1 MKSSSKKCIYM
12 LALLCLSAMAP
23 VDKVMGPTFHG
34 GGFLPSP
41 CWTGLM
47 IGLLLGMVG
56 GLGQGGPARR
66 GRGRA
71 RASRHLCG
79 WLWWAVLQS
88 CFTVAEGVGDGC
100 MAGMGM
106 GLGWLLV
113 LLMAPKKRQKRASRA
128 EEAEEAEEAEGAGE
142 EPEEEKQKRRR
153 RRSSGGSSQR
163 QQCKALKWA
172 KGGNIQCTLQAMP
185 GKIFCGNHI
194 RRQSYGTVEDMPQ
207 VEEPELQQ
215 KPKEEVFECEGH
227 ELVSVEDISK
237 NQDIDMFLL
246 PLPVVKIGMLSSF
259 WSSYCGPPMKVLSE
273 RPSNFLQL
281 FHHPL
286 TMFLELPKEALPQAW
301 KAEVCKEL
309 HLQGVEIPLPTS
321 PNQYNGSCIAKR
333 TIKCHAATVEAA
345 LEALGIGIVHV
356 GQYGCKIPLPLFQN
370 TFNMAEDMREGAAFD
385 LGLQEK
391 GSSCI
396 CLFGLEGGKALLDI
410 GDMQFHA
417 YIHRIL
423 PGMVSPN
430 DPYHWGTLELR
441 QEGRAASE
449 VGKVVQ
455 AYSPLSHLIKAC
467 GQYEP
472 QMPTTMR
479 ALRGR
484 KAGLL
489 TLVDAMVAHAGKA
502 TGFRV
507 EVRVRHSMGATF
519 QQGLNFG
526 QTLAQQLLA
535 AIGGRLKMR
544 RIPGASYSD
553 FVGKEL
559 AKAIDLKTF
568 SGMRDSGPDPA
579 IEGQQELF
587 SQKSLRWVGLI
598 ANIGLFSGYFAR
610 HVKNGMS
617 CQDNPDRHITC
628 PQPSTEQSE
637 AERVAEE
644 ADKKD
649 QARACG
655 LVYLSCLQALDDA

>member
-1 MKSSSKKCIYM
+1 M
-12 LALLCLSAMAP
+12 
-23 VDKVMGPTFHG
+23 HG
-34 GGFLPSP
+34 
-41 CWTGLM
+41 W
-47 IGLLLGMVG
+47 
-56 GLGQGGPARR
+56 
-66 GRGRA
+66 
-71 RASRHLCG
+71 
-79 WLWWAVLQS
+79 
-88 CFTVAEGVGDGC
+88 DGNG
-100 MAGMGM
+100 A
-106 GLGWLLV
+106 WV
-113 LLMAPKKRQKRASRA
+113 SRA
-128 EEAEEAEEAEGAGE
+128 EEAEEQKGRRGRRGGE

-153 RRSSGGSSQR
+153 RRSSGGS
-163 QQCKALKWA
+163 
-172 KGGNIQCTLQAMP
+172 KGWSHAWKDFLWKPPQAELWHS
-185 GKIFCGNHI
+185 GRHASSG
-194 RRQSYGTVEDMPQ
+194 EL
-207 VEEPELQQ
+207 ELQQ

-286 TMFLELPKEALPQAW
+286 AMFLELPKEALPQAW

-345 LEALGIGIVHV
+345 LEALGIGIAHV

-410 GDMQFHA
+410 GGMQFHA

-430 DPYHWGTLELR
+430 DPYHWGTLE

-479 ALRGR
+479 AL
-484 KAGLL
+484 AGLL

-507 EVRVRHSMGATF
+507 EVRVGHSMGATF

-526 QTLAQQLLA
+526 QT
-535 AIGGRLKMR
+535 
-544 RIPGASYSD
+544 S
-553 FVGKEL
+553 F
-559 AKAIDLKTF
+559 
-568 SGMRDSGPDPA
+568 
-579 IEGQQELF
+579 
-587 SQKSLRWVGLI
+587 W
-598 ANIGLFSGYFAR
+598 
-610 HVKNGMS
+610 
-617 CQDNPDRHITC
+617 
-628 PQPSTEQSE
+628 
-637 AERVAEE
+637 
-644 ADKKD
+644 
-649 QARACG
+649 
-655 LVYLSCLQALDDA
+655 LQ